1 VTTPF
6 WFVLFALIAYA
17 VAYLAYGRWYDRTVW
32 RPDAKR
38 TTPGHMYTDG
48 VEFFPVS
55 KYVLWGYQFKS
66 VAALGPIL
74 GPFIALQ
81 YGWAPALIWIIL
93 GNFFIGWLQDYG
105 SIMVSLRNQGRSFGP
120 ITYEFTGNAGRN
132 TLLGFIL
139 FYLLIISATFIY
151 FIATFW
157 NIFPGTFAAT
167 LGIVLAGVIAGQMLY
182 KARMNVGITTL
193 VAFAV
198 MIVAIVAP
206 AYLEPLRVTKNFLG
220 AWTVTFWALMAGV
233 LLYLAAILPLPTFIQ
248 PVNYV
253 SFFPAF
259 LGVILILVG
268 ALASP
273 ATGVTLQQPAWIG
286 FWPAKAP
293 GPMWPLLFVAIAC
306 GAISGWHSLVG
317 SSTTS
322 KQLDVET
329 DAFPVGAGA
338 MLSEGL
344 VALASLAAY
353 MVLAPKDTALGSVGA
368 WVNGALLLTGKF
380 LGGSGPV
387 LQTYFGVVLVI
398 YAITVQAL
406 VTRFWRLVSQEVFGQ
421 GGLAILGQK
430 HVSTIVGLVLAILFA
445 TTGSWNNLWL
455 YFGGSNQLLAGL
467 ALMLITIHLARVKER
482 TVYTLIPALF
492 MILTT
497 LSALAWQTYV
507 FSKAFLGITKTLVQP
522 PLGKIAWAAKSLDG
536 LFVLVGVILF
546 VLGVRMAWL
555 TVGSYRQA
563 FSGVAGPTVAADD

>member
-1 VTTPF
+1 MTTPF

-17 VAYLAYGRWYDRTVW
+17 IAYGAYGRWYDRTVW
-32 RPDAKR
+32 KPDANR

-81 YGWAPALIWIIL
+81 YGWVPALLWIIF

-105 SIMVSLRNQGRSFGP
+105 SIMLSLRNQGRSFGP
-120 ITYEFTGNAGRN
+120 ITYEFTGNAGRS

-167 LGIVLAGVIAGQMLY
+167 VGLIITGVIAGQLLY
-182 KARMNVGITTL
+182 KRHMNVGAVTL
-193 VAFAV
+193 IALVLLAIF
-198 MIVAIVAP
+198 IVAP
-206 AYLEPLRVTKNFLG
+206 AKLTFLQTAKNFLG
-220 AWTVTFWALMAGV
+220 PWTMTFWALVVGV
-233 LLYLAAILPLPTFIQ
+233 VLYMAAILPLPSFIQ
-248 PVNYV
+248 PINYV

-268 ALASP
+268 ALLSP
-273 ATGVTLQQPAWIG
+273 FTHVTLQQPAWLG
-286 FWPAKAP
+286 FWPAKAQ
-293 GPMWPLLFVAIAC
+293 GPMWPILFTAIAC

-353 MVLAPKDTALGSVGA
+353 MVLAPKDTSLGSIGA
-368 WVNGALLLTGKF
+368 WVAGALALTGKF
-380 LGGSGPV
+380 LGGPGPV

-421 GGLAILGQK
+421 GSFAILGEK
-430 HVSTIVGLVLAILFA
+430 HVSTIVGLLIAILFA
-445 TTGSWNNLWL
+445 VSGSWNNLWL

-467 ALMLITIHLARVKER
+467 ALMLITIYLARAKAP
-482 TVYTLIPALF
+482 TAYTFIPAIF
-492 MILTT
+492 MIITT
-497 LSALAWQTYV
+497 LAALAWQTYV
-507 FSKAFLGITKTLVQP
+507 FSKAFLGITKTLVAA
-522 PLGKIAWAAKSLDG
+522 PLNAYAGVAKTMDG
-536 LFVLVGVILF
+536 IFVLVGLVLF
-546 VLGVRMAWL
+546 VLGIRMAWL
-555 TVGSYRQA
+555 TIASYSKAKAQPSA
-563 FSGVAGPTVAADD
+563 HAVAGDD